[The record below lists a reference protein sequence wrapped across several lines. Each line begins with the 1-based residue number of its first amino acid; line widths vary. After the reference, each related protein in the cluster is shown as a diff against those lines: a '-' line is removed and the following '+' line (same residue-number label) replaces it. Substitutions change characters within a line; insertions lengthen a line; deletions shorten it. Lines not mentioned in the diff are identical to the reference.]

1 MNLAK
6 SHLGEEDPGSAG
18 DDLSDIVIRGYSP
31 IGAINGI
38 GFGSAQ
44 VESREGLIPGRQIAT
59 QSVRIELSTGGD
71 YPQVGSASVS
81 YENVDRLLSAISR
94 MQFTNIDTTRFKFTE
109 VEYEI
114 DGFKIIVFNNDRG
127 SLMFALSADS
137 VSVHF
142 NSIAKLGDIKTLIER
157 AKSHLEETRIS
168 G

>member
-1 MNLAK
+1 MNLAT
-6 SHLGEEDPGSAG
+6 SHLSEGEPGHQDEDLT
-18 DDLSDIVIRGYSP
+18 DVVIRGYTP

-44 VESREGLIPGRQIAT
+44 VEAREGLIPGRQIAT

-71 YPQVGSASVS
+71 YPQIASAAIS
-81 YENVDRLLSAISR
+81 YDNVDRLLSALGR
-94 MQFTNIDTTRFKFTE
+94 MQFTNIDTSRFKFTE

-114 DGFKIIVFNNDRG
+114 DGLKVIVFNNDRG
-127 SLMFALSADS
+127 DLMFAVSAET

-142 NSIAKLGDIKTLIER
+142 NSIAKLGDLKALIER
-157 AKSHLEETRIS
+157 TKSHLEKTRIS